1 MSKTGELRL
10 RRLVSA
16 AILAAAALL
25 APAGALASSHNEA
38 PFTSKNP
45 SLDDTDFY
53 MFRDPNDPSMVN
65 LIACRYG
72 LIEPQGGP
80 NYAGFQDGAWYD
92 IKIDNNG
99 DGVEDV
105 TFRFTFKTTYKQ
117 PSTFLYAVPPVASIT
132 DPNLLVVQ
140 TYSLDKITG
149 PAANP
154 SAGPDH
160 AHPHGSARLPTEHRI
175 QDVPGLRE
183 HSERHPEERGRQDLR
198 LRRTPPGSLLRGPR
212 YGL

>member
-1 MSKTGELRL
+1 MHKP
-10 RRLVSA
+10 SA
-16 AILAAAALL
+16 ARVFALL
-25 APAGALASSHNEA
+25 ALAALAVPALAPAPALASSHNEA

-45 SLDDTDFY
+45 ALDDTDFY

-105 TFRFTFKTTYKQ
+105 TFRFTFKTHVQQ
-117 PSTFLYAVPPVASIT
+117 PELVPLRA
-132 DPNLLVVQ
+132 
-140 TYSLDKITG
+140 
-149 PAANP
+149 
-154 SAGPDH
+154 AGPHVHHGLEPLRQADVQPRQDH
-160 AHPHGSARLPTEHRI
+160 GTRGRARRPARSRTSSSTSPSSRRTSAR
-175 QDVPGLRE
+175 
-183 HSERHPEERGRQDLR
+183 
-198 LRRTPPGSLLRGPR
+198 RRSRTT
-212 YGL
+212 